1 MYNIIRNVIQY
12 GTFDLESMLSKI
24 NTLWVHADITDDQRE
39 QLIAEARA
47 KANPKYSYRISEV
60 GVEDLLK
67 RLSNLEA
74 EVDTLRAL
82 VNNLAEL
89 PVVEKPEYPEFVQPT
104 GAHDAY
110 NIGNKITYDGRRY
123 ICQMDGCVW
132 DPVTYPA
139 GWMVVEE

>member
-110 NIGNKITYDGRRY
+110 NIGNKITYGGRRY
-123 ICQMDGCVW
+123 ICRMDGCVW
-132 DPVTYPA
+132 DPVTYPE
-139 GWMVVEE
+139 GWSEAEE

>member
-132 DPVTYPA
+132 DPVTYPE
-139 GWMVVEE
+139 GWEMVD